1 MHTEEVLIKMG
12 QQIKRIR
19 KEQQLSQMQL
29 AEKCNFEKASM
40 SRIESGQSNVTIS
53 TLEKISDALNVPIA
67 EFFK

>member
-1 MHTEEVLIKMG
+1 MNTEEVLIKMG

-53 TLEKISDALNVPIA
+53 TLEKISKALSVPIA
-67 EFFK
+67 DFFK